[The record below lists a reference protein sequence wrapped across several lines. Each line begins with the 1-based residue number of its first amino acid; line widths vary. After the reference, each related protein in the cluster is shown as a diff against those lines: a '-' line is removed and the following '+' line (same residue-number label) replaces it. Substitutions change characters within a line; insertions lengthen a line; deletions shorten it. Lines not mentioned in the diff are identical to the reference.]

1 MIQGRKKL
9 FIENFLAYG
18 AINALDKIVPLV
30 MLPIVTRLITDTGDY
45 GRFEMFNTIVG
56 FGSSFAVLGMYD
68 AMFREYFETD
78 SLEYKNIVTST
89 SARIVFISAS
99 IVSLLLVVFS
109 KTTSQLFLNT
119 PENCTIAVLAGLGTF
134 LSANKAIISAPT
146 RIKNQRQIFI
156 ISGVSYSLLYY
167 SLAIL
172 FIKLGMNYNGLIYG
186 QLIASVYIL
195 LFFYVLNRKDFN
207 FYLFDIKVAKELF
220 KIGIPLV
227 PCFVIYWAFNSMDK
241 VMISH
246 MLGLKE
252 VGIYS
257 IGAKVASVSS
267 FIYAAFAG
275 GWQYFAFSTMKD
287 KDQVEL
293 TSKVFEYLAIV
304 SFVSF
309 AAATLCNEFIFNLF
323 FIGDYVKG
331 SVVFPYL
338 FLSPLILMLFQTAGN
353 QLLVVK
359 KSYLI
364 TICLSLGLLINLTLN
379 YFLIPLYGIKGAA
392 LATLLGHA
400 GSALIILFIT
410 FNTKLLYV
418 KVRFILALLLTI
430 TVTTYLFFANN
441 INNIFLVIAILV
453 YMVLYY
459 KLLHVYIKKLVT
471 HFFEKV

>member
-78 SLEYKNIVTST
+78 SLEYKSIVTST

-119 PENCTIAVLAGLGTF
+119 PENCAIAVLAGLGTF

-146 RIKNQRQIFI
+146 RIKNQRQIYI
-156 ISGVSYSLLYY
+156 ISGISYSLLYY

-293 TSKVFEYLAIV
+293 TSKVFEYLGII
-304 SFVSF
+304 SFIAF
-309 AAATLCNEFIFNLF
+309 TLASLFDDMVFELF
-323 FIGDYVKG
+323 FTGDYVKG
-331 SVVFPYL
+331 VDVFPFL
-338 FLSPLILMLFQTAGN
+338 FLSPLILMLFQIAGN
-353 QLLVVK
+353 QLLIVK
-359 KSYLI
+359 KSYFSTL
-364 TICLSLGLLINLTLN
+364 CLLLGLIANLLLN
-379 YFLIPLYGIKGAA
+379 YFLIPFFGIKGAA
-392 LATLLGHA
+392 LATLLGY
-400 GSALIILFIT
+400 SFSTISMLALTQMMKLISLKFRFLLMTFIT
-410 FNTKLLYV
+410 IIFTSTIFYFNLC
-418 KVRFILALLLTI
+418 FIIKYSYALCFLC
-430 TVTTYLFFANN
+430 LFVYFYKED
-441 INNIFLVIAILV
+441 IFIIIRSR
-453 YMVLYY
+453 
-459 KLLHVYIKKLVT
+459 KS
-471 HFFEKV
+471 